1 MNSQVN
7 KQGVDMRK
15 DVGKA
20 KTEIS
25 KLLVNGLR
33 KTRVLRTLSDS
44 QLMDQSR
51 HDCNR
56 WESTHVHNDVDKTG
70 TII

>member
-1 MNSQVN
+1 
-7 KQGVDMRK
+7 MRK
-15 DVGKA
+15 DAGKA

-25 KLLVNGLR
+25 KLVVNGLR

-51 HDCNR
+51 HDSVAAGNL
-56 WESTHVHNDVDKTG
+56 HVHNDADKTG